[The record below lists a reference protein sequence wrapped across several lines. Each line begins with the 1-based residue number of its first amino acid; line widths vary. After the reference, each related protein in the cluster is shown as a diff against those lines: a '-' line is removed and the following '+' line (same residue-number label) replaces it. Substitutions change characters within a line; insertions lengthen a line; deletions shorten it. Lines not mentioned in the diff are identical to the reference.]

1 MALKEKITVDMQDAM
16 RSKDSEK
23 LNAIRLLQ
31 SSIKQKEV
39 DDRVEIDDT
48 MILNIIEKMLKQ
60 RRDSIEAFKKAN
72 RNDLVV
78 KEEFEVKLLQ
88 TYMPEPLSSEDVEKE
103 IDSAIKALD
112 AKSMKDMG
120 AVMSAVKLK
129 VSGRANMAEVSQ
141 KIKEKLTTGAII
153 GKVELYDVKKYESL
167 KEIQIDKKKHHA
179 SIKSQE
185 KRFGFILKNAKPFR
199 IPIPWKGQLGF
210 FDVNFPKMK
219 NDKIITDM
227 IEEEFTYQWVGHH

>member
-60 RRDSIEAFKKAN
+60 RRDSIDAFKKAN
-72 RNDLVV
+72 RDDLVA
-78 KEEFEVKLLQ
+78 KEEFEVQLLQ

-103 IDSAIKALD
+103 IDSAIKAAD

-120 AVMSAVKLK
+120 TVMNAVKLK

-141 KIKEKLTTGAII
+141 KIKEKLT
-153 GKVELYDVKKYESL
+153 
-167 KEIQIDKKKHHA
+167 
-179 SIKSQE
+179 
-185 KRFGFILKNAKPFR
+185 NA
-199 IPIPWKGQLGF
+199 
-210 FDVNFPKMK
+210 
-219 NDKIITDM
+219 
-227 IEEEFTYQWVGHH
+227 

>member
-1 MALKEKITVDMQDAM
+1 MALKEKITLDMQDAM

-72 RNDLVV
+72 RNDLVE
-78 KEEFEVKLLQ
+78 KEEFEVRVLQ
-88 TYMPEPLSSEDVEKE
+88 AYMPEPLSLEDVEKE
-103 IDSAIKALD
+103 IDSAIKAID
-112 AKSMKDMG
+112 ANSMKDMG
-120 AVMSAVKLK
+120 LVMNAVKLK

-141 KIKEKLTTGAII
+141 KIKEKLTN
-153 GKVELYDVKKYESL
+153 V
-167 KEIQIDKKKHHA
+167 
-179 SIKSQE
+179 
-185 KRFGFILKNAKPFR
+185 
-199 IPIPWKGQLGF
+199 
-210 FDVNFPKMK
+210 
-219 NDKIITDM
+219 
-227 IEEEFTYQWVGHH
+227 

>member
-48 MILNIIEKMLKQ
+48 MIFNIIEKMLKQ

-72 RNDLVV
+72 RNDLVA

-103 IDSAIKALD
+103 IDSAIKAAD

-120 AVMSAVKLK
+120 TVMSAVKLK

-141 KIKEKLTTGAII
+141 KIKEKLT
-153 GKVELYDVKKYESL
+153 
-167 KEIQIDKKKHHA
+167 
-179 SIKSQE
+179 
-185 KRFGFILKNAKPFR
+185 NA
-199 IPIPWKGQLGF
+199 
-210 FDVNFPKMK
+210 
-219 NDKIITDM
+219 
-227 IEEEFTYQWVGHH
+227 

>member
-60 RRDSIEAFKKAN
+60 RRDSIDAFKKAN
-72 RNDLVV
+72 RNDLVA

-103 IDSAIKALD
+103 IDSAIKAAD

-141 KIKEKLTTGAII
+141 KIKEKLT
-153 GKVELYDVKKYESL
+153 
-167 KEIQIDKKKHHA
+167 
-179 SIKSQE
+179 
-185 KRFGFILKNAKPFR
+185 NP
-199 IPIPWKGQLGF
+199 
-210 FDVNFPKMK
+210 
-219 NDKIITDM
+219 
-227 IEEEFTYQWVGHH
+227 

>member
-72 RNDLVV
+72 RDDLVA
-78 KEEFEVKLLQ
+78 KEEFEVQLLQ

-103 IDSAIKALD
+103 IDSAIKAKD

-141 KIKEKLTTGAII
+141 KIKEKLT
-153 GKVELYDVKKYESL
+153 
-167 KEIQIDKKKHHA
+167 
-179 SIKSQE
+179 
-185 KRFGFILKNAKPFR
+185 NA
-199 IPIPWKGQLGF
+199 
-210 FDVNFPKMK
+210 
-219 NDKIITDM
+219 
-227 IEEEFTYQWVGHH
+227 

>member
-72 RNDLVV
+72 RNDLVA

-88 TYMPEPLSSEDVEKE
+88 TYMPDPLSSEDVAKE
-103 IDSAIKALD
+103 IDSAIKAAD

-120 AVMSAVKLK
+120 TVMSAVKLK

-141 KIKEKLTTGAII
+141 KIKEKLT
-153 GKVELYDVKKYESL
+153 
-167 KEIQIDKKKHHA
+167 
-179 SIKSQE
+179 
-185 KRFGFILKNAKPFR
+185 NP
-199 IPIPWKGQLGF
+199 
-210 FDVNFPKMK
+210 
-219 NDKIITDM
+219 
-227 IEEEFTYQWVGHH
+227 

>member
-72 RNDLVV
+72 RNDLVA

-88 TYMPEPLSSEDVEKE
+88 TYMPEPLSSEVVEKE
-103 IDSAIKALD
+103 IDSAIKAAD

-120 AVMSAVKLK
+120 TVMSAVKLK

-141 KIKEKLTTGAII
+141 KIKEKLTNT
-153 GKVELYDVKKYESL
+153 
-167 KEIQIDKKKHHA
+167 
-179 SIKSQE
+179 
-185 KRFGFILKNAKPFR
+185 
-199 IPIPWKGQLGF
+199 
-210 FDVNFPKMK
+210 
-219 NDKIITDM
+219 
-227 IEEEFTYQWVGHH
+227 

>member
-1 MALKEKITVDMQDAM
+1 MALKEKITLDMQDAM

-60 RRDSIEAFKKAN
+60 RRDSIDAFKKAN
-72 RNDLVV
+72 RNDLVA

-103 IDSAIKALD
+103 IESAIKAAD

-120 AVMSAVKLK
+120 IVMSAVKLK

-141 KIKEKLTTGAII
+141 KIKEKLT
-153 GKVELYDVKKYESL
+153 
-167 KEIQIDKKKHHA
+167 
-179 SIKSQE
+179 
-185 KRFGFILKNAKPFR
+185 NP
-199 IPIPWKGQLGF
+199 
-210 FDVNFPKMK
+210 
-219 NDKIITDM
+219 
-227 IEEEFTYQWVGHH
+227 

>member
-39 DDRVEIDDT
+39 DDRIEIDDT

-72 RNDLVV
+72 RDDLVA
-78 KEEFEVKLLQ
+78 KEEFEVQLLQ

-103 IDSAIKALD
+103 IDSAIKAAD

-120 AVMSAVKLK
+120 TVMNAVKLK

-141 KIKEKLTTGAII
+141 KIKEKLT
-153 GKVELYDVKKYESL
+153 
-167 KEIQIDKKKHHA
+167 
-179 SIKSQE
+179 
-185 KRFGFILKNAKPFR
+185 NA
-199 IPIPWKGQLGF
+199 
-210 FDVNFPKMK
+210 
-219 NDKIITDM
+219 
-227 IEEEFTYQWVGHH
+227 

>member
-72 RNDLVV
+72 RNDLVA

-88 TYMPEPLSSEDVEKE
+88 TYMPEPLSLEDVEKE
-103 IDSAIKALD
+103 IDSAIKAAD

-120 AVMSAVKLK
+120 TVMSAVKLK

-141 KIKEKLTTGAII
+141 KIKEKLT
-153 GKVELYDVKKYESL
+153 
-167 KEIQIDKKKHHA
+167 
-179 SIKSQE
+179 
-185 KRFGFILKNAKPFR
+185 NA
-199 IPIPWKGQLGF
+199 
-210 FDVNFPKMK
+210 
-219 NDKIITDM
+219 
-227 IEEEFTYQWVGHH
+227 

>member
-72 RNDLVV
+72 RNDLVA

-103 IDSAIKALD
+103 IDSAIKAAD

-120 AVMSAVKLK
+120 TVMNAVKLK

-141 KIKEKLTTGAII
+141 KIKEKLT
-153 GKVELYDVKKYESL
+153 
-167 KEIQIDKKKHHA
+167 
-179 SIKSQE
+179 
-185 KRFGFILKNAKPFR
+185 NA
-199 IPIPWKGQLGF
+199 
-210 FDVNFPKMK
+210 
-219 NDKIITDM
+219 
-227 IEEEFTYQWVGHH
+227 

>member
-103 IDSAIKALD
+103 IDSAIKAAD

-120 AVMSAVKLK
+120 TVMSAVKLK

-141 KIKEKLTTGAII
+141 KIKEKLT
-153 GKVELYDVKKYESL
+153 
-167 KEIQIDKKKHHA
+167 
-179 SIKSQE
+179 
-185 KRFGFILKNAKPFR
+185 NA
-199 IPIPWKGQLGF
+199 
-210 FDVNFPKMK
+210 
-219 NDKIITDM
+219 
-227 IEEEFTYQWVGHH
+227 

>member
-72 RNDLVV
+72 RNDLVA

-103 IDSAIKALD
+103 IDSAIKAAD
-112 AKSMKDMG
+112 AKSMTG
-120 AVMSAVKLK
+120 TVMIAW
-129 VSGRANMAEVSQ
+129 ANMIGITPLA
-141 KIKEKLTTGAII
+141 LTLI
-153 GKVELYDVKKYESL
+153 G
-167 KEIQIDKKKHHA
+167 
-179 SIKSQE
+179 
-185 KRFGFILKNAKPFR
+185 R
-199 IPIPWKGQLGF
+199 
-210 FDVNFPKMK
+210 
-219 NDKIITDM
+219 
-227 IEEEFTYQWVGHH
+227 

>member
-23 LNAIRLLQ
+23 LNAIKLLQ

-120 AVMSAVKLK
+120 TVMNAVKLK
-129 VSGRANMAEVSQ
+129 VSGRAKMAEVSQ
-141 KIKEKLTTGAII
+141 KIKEKLT
-153 GKVELYDVKKYESL
+153 
-167 KEIQIDKKKHHA
+167 
-179 SIKSQE
+179 
-185 KRFGFILKNAKPFR
+185 NA
-199 IPIPWKGQLGF
+199 
-210 FDVNFPKMK
+210 
-219 NDKIITDM
+219 
-227 IEEEFTYQWVGHH
+227 

>member
-1 MALKEKITVDMQDAM
+1 MALKEKITLDMQDAM

-72 RNDLVV
+72 RNDLVE
-78 KEEFEVKLLQ
+78 KEEFEVRVLQ
-88 TYMPEPLSSEDVEKE
+88 AYMPEPLSLEDVEKE
-103 IDSAIKALD
+103 IDRAIKAID
-112 AKSMKDMG
+112 ANSMKDMG
-120 AVMSAVKLK
+120 LVMKAVKLK

-141 KIKEKLTTGAII
+141 KIKEKLT
-153 GKVELYDVKKYESL
+153 
-167 KEIQIDKKKHHA
+167 
-179 SIKSQE
+179 
-185 KRFGFILKNAKPFR
+185 NA
-199 IPIPWKGQLGF
+199 
-210 FDVNFPKMK
+210 
-219 NDKIITDM
+219 
-227 IEEEFTYQWVGHH
+227 

>member
-48 MILNIIEKMLKQ
+48 MILNNIEKMLKQ

-103 IDSAIKALD
+103 IDSAIKAAD

-120 AVMSAVKLK
+120 TVMSAVKLK

-141 KIKEKLTTGAII
+141 KIKEKLT
-153 GKVELYDVKKYESL
+153 
-167 KEIQIDKKKHHA
+167 
-179 SIKSQE
+179 
-185 KRFGFILKNAKPFR
+185 NA
-199 IPIPWKGQLGF
+199 
-210 FDVNFPKMK
+210 
-219 NDKIITDM
+219 
-227 IEEEFTYQWVGHH
+227 

>member
-39 DDRVEIDDT
+39 DDRVEIDDK

-72 RNDLVV
+72 RNDLVA

-103 IDSAIKALD
+103 IDSAIKAAD

-120 AVMSAVKLK
+120 TVMSAVKLK
-129 VSGRANMAEVSQ
+129 VSGRANMAEVSK
-141 KIKEKLTTGAII
+141 KIKEKLT
-153 GKVELYDVKKYESL
+153 
-167 KEIQIDKKKHHA
+167 
-179 SIKSQE
+179 
-185 KRFGFILKNAKPFR
+185 NA
-199 IPIPWKGQLGF
+199 
-210 FDVNFPKMK
+210 
-219 NDKIITDM
+219 
-227 IEEEFTYQWVGHH
+227 

>member
-72 RNDLVV
+72 RNDLVE
-78 KEEFEVKLLQ
+78 KEEFEVRILQ
-88 TYMPEPLSSEDVEKE
+88 AYMPEPLSLEDVEKE
-103 IDSAIKALD
+103 IDSAIKAND
-112 AKSMKDMG
+112 ANSMKDMG
-120 AVMSAVKLK
+120 LVMNAVKLK

-141 KIKEKLTTGAII
+141 KIKEKLT
-153 GKVELYDVKKYESL
+153 
-167 KEIQIDKKKHHA
+167 
-179 SIKSQE
+179 
-185 KRFGFILKNAKPFR
+185 NA
-199 IPIPWKGQLGF
+199 
-210 FDVNFPKMK
+210 
-219 NDKIITDM
+219 
-227 IEEEFTYQWVGHH
+227 

>member
-72 RNDLVV
+72 RDDLVA
-78 KEEFEVKLLQ
+78 KEEFEVQLLQ

-103 IDSAIKALD
+103 IDSAIKAAD

-120 AVMSAVKLK
+120 TVMSAVKLK
-129 VSGRANMAEVSQ
+129 ISGNLSDTDTRADLCDWILETLDPQRPTQEWA
-141 KIKEKLTTGAII
+141 
-153 GKVELYDVKKYESL
+153 ESL
-167 KEIQIDKKKHHA
+167 QRLD
-179 SIKSQE
+179 Q
-185 KRFGFILKNAKPFR
+185 
-199 IPIPWKGQLGF
+199 
-210 FDVNFPKMK
+210 
-219 NDKIITDM
+219 
-227 IEEEFTYQWVGHH
+227 

>member
-103 IDSAIKALD
+103 IDCAIKAAD

-120 AVMSAVKLK
+120 TVMSAVKLK

-141 KIKEKLTTGAII
+141 KIKEKLT
-153 GKVELYDVKKYESL
+153 
-167 KEIQIDKKKHHA
+167 
-179 SIKSQE
+179 
-185 KRFGFILKNAKPFR
+185 NP
-199 IPIPWKGQLGF
+199 
-210 FDVNFPKMK
+210 
-219 NDKIITDM
+219 
-227 IEEEFTYQWVGHH
+227 

>member
-1 MALKEKITVDMQDAM
+1 MALKEEITVDMQDAM

-39 DDRVEIDDT
+39 DDRIEIDDT

-72 RNDLVV
+72 RNDLVA

-103 IDSAIKALD
+103 IDSAIKAAD

-120 AVMSAVKLK
+120 TVMSAVKLK

-141 KIKEKLTTGAII
+141 KIKEKLT
-153 GKVELYDVKKYESL
+153 
-167 KEIQIDKKKHHA
+167 
-179 SIKSQE
+179 
-185 KRFGFILKNAKPFR
+185 NA
-199 IPIPWKGQLGF
+199 
-210 FDVNFPKMK
+210 
-219 NDKIITDM
+219 
-227 IEEEFTYQWVGHH
+227 

>member
-72 RNDLVV
+72 RNDLVA

-88 TYMPEPLSSEDVEKE
+88 TYMPEPLSTEDVEKE
-103 IDSAIKALD
+103 IDCAIKATD

-120 AVMSAVKLK
+120 TVMSAVKLK

-141 KIKEKLTTGAII
+141 KIKEKLT
-153 GKVELYDVKKYESL
+153 
-167 KEIQIDKKKHHA
+167 
-179 SIKSQE
+179 
-185 KRFGFILKNAKPFR
+185 NA
-199 IPIPWKGQLGF
+199 
-210 FDVNFPKMK
+210 
-219 NDKIITDM
+219 
-227 IEEEFTYQWVGHH
+227 

>member
-1 MALKEKITVDMQDAM
+1 MALKEKITVDMQNAM

-72 RNDLVV
+72 RNDLVE
-78 KEEFEVKLLQ
+78 KEEFEVRILQ
-88 TYMPEPLSSEDVEKE
+88 AYMPEPLSLEDVEKE
-103 IDSAIKALD
+103 IDSAIKAID
-112 AKSMKDMG
+112 ANSMKDMG
-120 AVMSAVKLK
+120 LVMNAVKLK

-141 KIKEKLTTGAII
+141 KIKEKLT
-153 GKVELYDVKKYESL
+153 
-167 KEIQIDKKKHHA
+167 
-179 SIKSQE
+179 
-185 KRFGFILKNAKPFR
+185 NA
-199 IPIPWKGQLGF
+199 
-210 FDVNFPKMK
+210 
-219 NDKIITDM
+219 
-227 IEEEFTYQWVGHH
+227 

>member
-72 RNDLVV
+72 RDDLVA
-78 KEEFEVKLLQ
+78 KEEFEVQLLQ
-88 TYMPEPLSSEDVEKE
+88 TYMPEPLSSEDIEKE
-103 IDSAIKALD
+103 IDSAIKAAD

-120 AVMSAVKLK
+120 TVMSAVKLK

-141 KIKEKLTTGAII
+141 KIKEKLT
-153 GKVELYDVKKYESL
+153 
-167 KEIQIDKKKHHA
+167 
-179 SIKSQE
+179 
-185 KRFGFILKNAKPFR
+185 NA
-199 IPIPWKGQLGF
+199 
-210 FDVNFPKMK
+210 
-219 NDKIITDM
+219 
-227 IEEEFTYQWVGHH
+227 